1 MSWNPGKLAKLHPLN
16 VYKRAAHKAQ
26 NPMTNSL
33 PNCLLPIDI
42 AGGTA
47 RNHRCRW
54 SVLIAVMSVFLACSP
69 ASAEHA
75 AAPDQDSST
84 TSTPSSA
91 KRLSVDRRVFDFGR
105 IVSRA
110 DLRHIFRVRN
120 VSSSEVVIREVRPD
134 CRVLSPES
142 FPRQLAPGESGDI
155 VVSVRLNEVAGRFD
169 CLAHVHLE
177 GDAAPELSLQLTGR
191 LEPTLRL
198 TPPRVTFK
206 NIRSDVP
213 QVRIARITSMF
224 PLARPPQAAPL
235 PPGSPI
241 TCDIIE
247 MKPGTEYVA
256 WINTVPPL
264 DASGLEQTIK
274 ISTGLAEEPTLDI
287 PVSISLEDGLHV
299 APKVIYV
306 DPPTAGQA
314 DAPPPAEKRLLQL
327 AGNNARPVKL
337 TSVGCA
343 DASVKVTSEEIIP
356 GSLYRIEV
364 LLPAG
369 YRAPNSG
376 AEIRLNTD
384 HPTTPTMTVAIQER
398 SQPPKESP
406 KDKPAAK
413 KPAALALEGK
423 PIPEFRLETLVP
435 GRDISK
441 EEVAYWPVTVLNF
454 VAPNCGFCKK
464 QLPKVE
470 QMRLKYESMGVR
482 FVNVSQTMRK
492 PFTPTQA
499 VQEYTSA
506 GSNLEV
512 AIDAGNLVGKQFNAT
527 SYPTLFIVT
536 SDQVVQQVV
545 VGAKPNI
552 DAMLDSKLDAIINGR
567 KGASAGK

>member
-1 MSWNPGKLAKLHPLN
+1 
-16 VYKRAAHKAQ
+16 
-26 NPMTNSL
+26 MTNSL
-33 PNCLLPIDI
+33 PNCMFSNDI
-42 AGGTA
+42 AGGIS
-47 RNHRCRW
+47 RSRRCRW
-54 SVLIAVMSVFLACSP
+54 GMMIAAMIVLSACSP
-69 ASAEHA
+69 ARAQHA
-75 AAPDQDSST
+75 ATPNQASST
-84 TSTPSSA
+84 ASAPSSTE
-91 KRLSVDRRVFDFGR
+91 KLSVDRRVFDFGR

-169 CLAHVHLE
+169 CHAHVHLE
-177 GDAAPELSLQLTGR
+177 GAAAPELSLQLTGR

-213 QVRIARITSMF
+213 QVRTARITSIF

-264 DASGLEQTIK
+264 DASGLEQTIR

-287 PVSISLEDGLHV
+287 PVSISLADGLHV
-299 APKVIYV
+299 APKVIYI
-306 DPPTAGQA
+306 DPPTVRQA
-314 DAPPPAEKRLLQL
+314 DAAPAAEKRLLQL
-327 AGNNARPVKL
+327 AGSNARSVKL
-337 TSVGCA
+337 TSVGCT
-343 DASVKVTSEEIIP
+343 DASVKVTSEEIIS

-364 LLPAG
+364 LIPAG
-369 YRAPNSG
+369 YRAPSSG

-406 KDKPAAK
+406 PDKPAAK

-441 EEVAYWPVTVLNF
+441 EEIAHWPATVLNF

-492 PFTPTQA
+492 PFTPAQA
-499 VQEYTSA
+499 AQEYTSA

-512 AIDAGNLVGKQFNAT
+512 AIDAGNRVGKQFSAT

-552 DAMLDSKLDAIINGR
+552 DAMLDSKLYAIINGR
-567 KGASAGK
+567 NEVTAGN